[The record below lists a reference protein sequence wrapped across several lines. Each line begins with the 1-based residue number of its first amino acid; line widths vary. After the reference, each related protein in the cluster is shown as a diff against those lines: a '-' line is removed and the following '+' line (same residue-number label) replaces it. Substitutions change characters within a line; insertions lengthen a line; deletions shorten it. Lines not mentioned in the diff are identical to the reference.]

1 MIFWRLGLGDG
12 LIGIGGAILTYGENF
27 PRIVQLYAQ
36 NWRDWSRF
44 YFTLVEAGIIQ
55 TKMCRR

>member
-1 MIFWRLGLGDG
+1 MLCRRLLGLGDV

-36 NWRDWSRF
+36 NLRDWSCFILR
-44 YFTLVEAGIIQ
+44 
-55 TKMCRR
+55 